1 VVLGYRKQFGQK
13 GEETACQYLRKNGY
27 KIIERN
33 FRLRN
38 AEIDIIG
45 IDTLTN
51 PQTLAFIEVKTRTS
65 SSYGEPLEA
74 IGYHKLQ
81 AMNRAALYYQ
91 MSHPHLPK
99 LLRLDAISIKISDAG
114 ELLLINLLKNIG

>member
-1 VVLGYRKQFGQK
+1 MVMGYKKQFGQK
-13 GEETACQYLRKNGY
+13 GEDLACAYLRKNRY
-27 KIIERN
+27 KIVERN

-45 IDTLTN
+45 IDTSSN

-65 SSYGEPLEA
+65 NSYGEPLEA
-74 IGYHKLQ
+74 IGYYKLQ

-99 LLRLDAISIKISDAG
+99 LLRLDAISIRMNDLG
-114 ELLLINLLKNIG
+114 EVLLIDLLKNIG

>member
-1 VVLGYRKQFGQK
+1 MVLGYRKQFGQK
-13 GEETACQYLRKNGY
+13 GEDLACKYLRKNGY

-45 IDTLTN
+45 IDISTD
-51 PQTLAFIEVKTRTS
+51 PHTLAFIEVKTRTS
-65 SSYGEPLEA
+65 NSYGEPLEA

-81 AMNRAALYYQ
+81 AMNRAAYYYQ
-91 MSHPHLPK
+91 MSHPDLPK
-99 LLRLDAISIKISDAG
+99 LLRLDGISVKMNDSG
-114 ELLLINLLKNIG
+114 EVLLIDLVKNIG